1 MIRTIRTDT
10 STRKSSNGRA
20 HRVGRRLVCSERGAA
35 MVEFAIVLPVFLLI
49 AWGVI
54 DFGRLF
60 FTSNSLA
67 NAVREGGRYAAVLQ
81 DPIGSAAAVKTKV
94 KQSFV
99 PFGGPSLTDAEISI
113 DTTTIAGGVIV
124 TITGYP
130 APVLTPLSAVIGSTS
145 TMTRSATF
153 RRERSG

>member
-1 MIRTIRTDT
+1 MTLPTPAGANMRGAPRELARR
-10 STRKSSNGRA
+10 SA
-20 HRVGRRLVCSERGAA
+20 RRLRRSERGAA
-35 MVEFAIVLPVFLLI
+35 MVEFAIVLPLFLLI
-49 AWGVI
+49 TWGVI

-67 NAVREGGRYAAVLQ
+67 NAVREGGRYAAVLA
-81 DPIGSAAAVKTKV
+81 DPVASAAAVKTKV

-99 PFGGPSLTDAEISI
+99 PFGGPGLTDAEISI

-130 APVLTPLSAVIGSTS
+130 APVLTPLSTVIGTTS

-153 RRERSG
+153 RRERSS

>member
-1 MIRTIRTDT
+1 MAHVAPKEPRER
-10 STRKSSNGRA
+10 RA
-20 HRVGRRLVCSERGAA
+20 PHHRARGIVGALLRRESGAA
-35 MVEFAIVLPVFLLI
+35 MVEFAIVLPLFLLI
-49 AWGVI
+49 TWGVI

-67 NAVREGGRYAAVLQ
+67 NAVREGGRYAAVLP
-81 DPIGSAAAVKTKV
+81 DPVASAAAVKTKV

-99 PFGGPSLTDAEISI
+99 PFGGPALTDAEISI

-130 APVLTPLSAVIGSTS
+130 APVLTPLSAVIGTRS

-153 RRERSG
+153 RRERSS